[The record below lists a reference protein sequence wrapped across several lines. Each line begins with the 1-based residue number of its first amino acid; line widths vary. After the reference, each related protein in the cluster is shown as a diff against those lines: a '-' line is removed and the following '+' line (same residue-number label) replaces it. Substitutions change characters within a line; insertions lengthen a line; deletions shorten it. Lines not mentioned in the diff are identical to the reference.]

1 MITPPNPGQP
11 EIPLGPET
19 MPPAPQQQVLPTPI
33 NVSVTEEEAKAIV
46 TACNSFKRSMQMF
59 AKDKKRTMRDSYAY
73 SQSKFIGNDLLPL
86 PASEGRDKDLQS
98 NRPQVFIPKS
108 RQLYKSLFS
117 YLSLTLLPNDE
128 DYFRVRS
135 KVPEK
140 VALEDALTDGLKY
153 KFKEANIP
161 AKIKKWLGCIVSMG
175 NGAAL
180 PTTREEFRHEWIP
193 NPETGEYVSIQSK
206 GEIYLDV
213 ENLNPIYFYID
224 PKASNKRNAKWGYFS
239 DKSKQELKDS
249 SLYFNTKTEAFE
261 KLGCKKAK
269 DSQDQELSTYEFT
282 GLQSEFDDIEERV
295 DYDLFYI
302 PYFKTATGQEYRNML
317 VGIAGGEILVRF
329 HPNTLPRGLNP
340 AVFQTWMEDP
350 QSPYGVGAMEDAK
363 ELQRLI
369 NMLYNH
375 TLETLAR
382 IGNTVAV
389 SKDTDMSQFWG
400 VAARVAVCDDPQ
412 NDINFMTGD
421 YSEVSA
427 VLNYAGVLAAE
438 LTQVGGTSNPF
449 QGGSNVD
456 FKKTATEL
464 QILQENSISII
475 REVVEHIGDGLVQVL
490 ELLMYIAGDIYKEP
504 VTVRVDD
511 PVQGTRWVNVDY
523 KELLSG
529 DFVIELNTINP
540 SQSKQA
546 QVTTLTELATA
557 IGQNPQVLGIISPII
572 NKILLQQGVKDGP
585 EMVQEIL
592 QKMQMMQQQQAQ
604 QEAQANA
611 EAQQQQAMQSQQ
623 SRQEQLQDKQM
634 DNEQAMRLEAQKQQA
649 ANNAA

>member
-1 MITPPNPGQP
+1 MINPQLQPQP
-11 EIPLGPET
+11 EQIPISPEMAPPPPVQPP
-19 MPPAPQQQVLPTPI
+19 MPLPI
-33 NVSVTEEEAKAIV
+33 NVVVADEEAKAIV
-46 TACNSFKRSMQMF
+46 TSCNSLKRGMQQF
-59 AKDKKRTMRDSYAY
+59 AREKKRKMRDSYAY
-73 SQSKFIGNDLLPL
+73 SQSKFIGNDLLPF
-86 PASEGRDKDLQS
+86 PASEGDDKS
-98 NRPQVFIPKS
+98 INSRRPQVFIPKS

-140 VALEDALTDGLKY
+140 VVMEDALTDGLKY

-161 AKIKKWLGCIVSMG
+161 SKIKKWLGCIVAMG

-180 PTTREEFRHEWIP
+180 PTSREEYRHEWTP
-193 NPETGEYVSIQSK
+193 DPLTGEYIGNQSPP
-206 GEIYLDV
+206 ELYLDV
-213 ENLNPIYFYID
+213 ENLNPMYFYID

-249 SLYFNTKTEAFE
+249 QLYFNTDTEAFE

-269 DSQDQELSTYEFT
+269 DSQEQELSTYEFT

-295 DYDLFYI
+295 DYDLYYI
-302 PYFKTATGQEYRNML
+302 PYFKTQTGNEYRNMV

-340 AVFQTWMEDP
+340 AVFQTWTEDP
-350 QSPYGVGAMEDAK
+350 QSPYGVGVMEDAM

-375 TLETLAR
+375 TIETLAR

-389 SKDTDMSQFWG
+389 SKNTDMSQFWG

-412 NDINFMTGD
+412 NDINFITGD
-421 YSEVSA
+421 YAETSA
-427 VLNYAGVLAAE
+427 IMNAAGVLAAE
-438 LTQVGGTSNPF
+438 LNQVGGTSNPF
-449 QGGSNVD
+449 QGSSNVD

-475 REVVEHIGDGLVQVL
+475 REVVQHIGDGLTQIL
-490 ELLMYIAGDIYKEP
+490 EVLMYVAGDIFKEP
-504 VTVRVDD
+504 VMIRVDD
-511 PVQGTRWVNVDY
+511 PVMGTRWVPVDFT
-523 KELLSG
+523 ELLSG

-546 QVTTLTELATA
+546 QVQTLTEMATA
-557 IGQNPQVLGIISPII
+557 IGQNPQIVSVIAPFL
-572 NKILLQQGVKDGP
+572 NKILLQQGMKDGP
-585 EMVQEIL
+585 EMLKEVE
-592 QKMQMMQQQQAQ
+592 QKVAMMMQQQAQA
-604 QEAQANA
+604 EAQAQ
-611 EAQQQQAMQSQQ
+611 EQQ
-623 SRQEQLQDKQM
+623 RQEQLENKQM
-634 DNEQAMRLEAQKQQA
+634 DNEQAMQLQAQKA
-649 ANNAA
+649 AADAARQ